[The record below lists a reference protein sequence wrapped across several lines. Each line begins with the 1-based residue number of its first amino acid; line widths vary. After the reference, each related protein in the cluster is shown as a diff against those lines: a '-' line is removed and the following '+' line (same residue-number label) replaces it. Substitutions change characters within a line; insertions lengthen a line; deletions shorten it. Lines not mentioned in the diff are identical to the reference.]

1 MRNFVR
7 LRLALAL
14 IPAFALVGCSEM
26 PEVEVPDVPDVPDV
40 PSLENLSAEF
50 LEGADGIAKILEE
63 QYQVTDVGS
72 VDCPPTPSLSFEKG
86 ATFDCTVVI
95 GGEERTVEVS
105 VLNEEGGI
113 QVSEPK

>member
-1 MRNFVR
+1 MR
-7 LRLALAL
+7 LRIALAL
-14 IPAFALVGCSEM
+14 IPALALVGCSEV
-26 PEVEVPDVPDVPDV
+26 PEIPDVPDVPDV
-40 PSLENLSAEF
+40 PSLENLSESA
-50 LEGADGIAKILEE
+50 LEGADGIKKMLEE
-63 QYQVTDVGS
+63 QYQLTDVGS

-86 ATFDCTVVI
+86 ATFECTVVV

>member
-1 MRNFVR
+1 MTRAIDPF
-7 LRLALAL
+7 
-14 IPAFALVGCSEM
+14 E
-26 PEVEVPDVPDVPDV
+26 
-40 PSLENLSAEF
+40 EF
-50 LEGADGIAKILEE
+50 LRKKKVEMLEE
-63 QYQVTDVGS
+63 QYQLTDVGS

-86 ATFDCTVVI
+86 ATFECTVVV

>member
-1 MRNFVR
+1 MR

-14 IPAFALVGCSEM
+14 IPALALVGCSEM
-26 PEVEVPDVPDVPDV
+26 SEVPDIPDVPDVPDV

-63 QYQVTDVGS
+63 QYQLTDVGS

-95 GGEERTVEVS
+95 AGEERTVEVS